1 MPKFLYWWLTPS
13 KYSGENCFFFKN
25 LKLSSFTFKMDT
37 NDFNH
42 HQSQIPTLWHI
53 DLVLRI
59 MVYMVD
65 VINIAWKEGFL
76 RYSLIGHKVFFFSFS
91 SEVRALVTI
100 RHVLAFLVLALLL
113 LWTCRRSNIV
123 GKSHFGP
130 YTKTKLL
137 TSKKNKN

>member
-1 MPKFLYWWLTPS
+1 MSVHLSPW
-13 KYSGENCFFFKN
+13 KYCGENNFVIKDF
-25 LKLSSFTFKMDT
+25 KLSTFIFKMDT
-37 NDFNH
+37 NDLIH
-42 HQSQIPTLWHI
+42 YWSPIPTYWHI
-53 DLVLRI
+53 DLALRI

-65 VINIAWKEGFL
+65 VINIVWKEGFL
-76 RYSLIGHKVFFFSFS
+76 RYSLIGHQVFFSTLS

-100 RHVLAFLVLALLL
+100 RHVLAFLVWALLW

-137 TSKKNKN
+137 TS